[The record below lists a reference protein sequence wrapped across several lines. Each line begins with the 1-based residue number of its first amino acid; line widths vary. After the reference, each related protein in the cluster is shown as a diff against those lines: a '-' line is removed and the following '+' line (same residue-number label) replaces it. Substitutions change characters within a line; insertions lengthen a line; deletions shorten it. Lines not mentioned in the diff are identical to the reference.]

1 VRFLISHSNVVLT
14 CRKRWNGAFPL
25 ARRGL
30 CGVKLVVSDA
40 HDGINAA
47 VSNAALPSAQ
57 PAHGL
62 LNLR

>member
-1 VRFLISHSNVVLT
+1 VLT
-14 CRKRWNGAFPL
+14 SRKRRNGAFPL

-30 CGVKLVVSDA
+30 RGVKLVVSEA

-62 LNLR
+62 PNLR